1 MPQPGQAENPPSSPD
16 LVNMVVNISSMG
28 RQRLVS
34 LESQLV
40 FENNINYPLTLE
52 FVFKDRFEKEVDWSA
67 SNGIIAIKL
76 LPSQKFRVPLSW
88 YFLDKHFFSV
98 DVYIA
103 QKKDV
108 LSTSRYDPG
117 HFEDDLTKPRL
128 LLFADIT
135 NRFNKTCRNM
145 SSNPYFLKGI
155 EAQIV
160 ELNEDQHVSI
170 DINGFACLPKETLD
184 ENLVM
189 LSPPLVL
196 TNQSM
201 LPLQLFEI
209 ALPGTDQQAEK
220 LQGQIP
226 PSLSDNIL
234 SLNFSPTNPSQFK
247 L

>member
-1 MPQPGQAENPPSSPD
+1 MNI
-16 LVNMVVNISSMG
+16 VVNISSMG

-34 LESQLV
+34 FESQLV
-40 FENNINYPLTLE
+40 FENNIDYPLTLE
-52 FVFKDRFEKEVDWSA
+52 FVFKDRFQKEVDWSA
-67 SNGIIAIKL
+67 SNDIIVIKL
-76 LPSQKFRVPLSW
+76 LPSQKFRIPLSW

-98 DVYIA
+98 DVYIV

-108 LSTSRYDPG
+108 LSASRYDSA

-135 NRFNKTCRNM
+135 NRFNKTCKNM

-160 ELNEDQHVSI
+160 ELNEDQHVSV
-170 DINGFACLPKETLD
+170 DINGFACLPQETLD
-184 ENLVM
+184 ENPVQYLVV

-196 TNQSM
+196 SNLSM

-209 ALPGTDQQAEK
+209 ANPGTGQQVEK
-220 LQGQIP
+220 LQSQIP

-234 SLNFSPTNPSQFK
+234 SLNLSATNSSLFK